1 MSSQSFSSESSSSNG
16 DASAS
21 TSTSTG
27 AERDGASTS
36 TSESGSP
43 HDMPTPRL
51 CAVVAET
58 GDERSGSSSSAQSD
72 ADSVSEDR
80 LVRLKSKPQKE
91 VNQLLESRA
100 EHMRR
105 HAKESDQKGC
115 QRCLFYKH
123 QAYFEEKCQWEH
135 PSGEKYSWLM
145 EAPQVESKLEP
156 WGLGCSVCRWAGLK
170 TAWAMCTRRTTV
182 KLSRHSHGKAHQM
195 AVKKYAQYVAPR
207 LRAADGS
214 STLEVCGSGVG
225 VGFAHVL
232 RLLDIVHGGQS
243 LRSFKEGLDSIR
255 IMGGDVNCG
264 NSSAR
269 VARQLLAVCAG
280 KERHTTKALVAN
292 ASVAGIAQDA
302 RDSELLVCCRLVA
315 IAQPYTPSHH
325 RAEKI

>member
-1 MSSQSFSSESSSSNG
+1 MSIQSFSSESSSSNG

-43 HDMPTPRL
+43 HDMPTPSLWPVRRR
-51 CAVVAET
+51 
-58 GDERSGSSSSAQSD
+58 RSGSSSSAQSD

-91 VNQLLESRA
+91 VNLLRESRA

-105 HAKESDQKGC
+105 HATESDQKGC

-145 EAPQVESKLEP
+145 EAPQVERKLEP

-182 KLSRHSHGKAHQM
+182 KLYRHSQSKAHHM
-195 AVKKYAQYVAPR
+195 AVKKYAQDVAPR

-269 VARQLLAVCAG
+269 VARQVLAVCAG

-292 ASVAGIAQDA
+292 ASVAGITQDA

-325 RAEKI
+325 RAEKYNGR